1 MSDQS
6 NFSRRQFIGGA
17 VATSA
22 AVFTA
27 SSPFAAEQ
35 PGGASASQRKIKL
48 GVIGLGGRGSW
59 LAKLFQKHGGYEIH
73 GVADYFPEV
82 AQGAGKAFG
91 VDKSRQFSGLS
102 GYKKLYGSGIEA
114 VAIEDVPYFYAEQA
128 AAAVEAGLH
137 VYMAKPIAV
146 DVPSCLAIGAA
157 GKLATEKKLSFLV
170 DYQLPLEP
178 AVIEVAQRVR
188 KGALGK
194 LAHIVSIGF
203 AWQGWPDPPLGPTIE
218 SRLRGE
224 IWLSDTA
231 LSGDTIVSYDIHIID
246 GVVSVLGKRPIS
258 ACGMARTCR
267 AHPNGDRTDCVGV
280 VYQLDD
286 GTLWTH
292 ATQSITNSFDLT
304 TLSASLFGLEAT
316 AHIQYGGKVYV
327 RGGKQHYSG
336 TCGSIYDDGAIRNV
350 ARFHKD
356 ITDGIHENP
365 SVQRA
370 VDGTL
375 TALLGRE
382 AAARRCYLTMDD
394 LIKEN
399 KRLEVDLKGLK
410 A

>member
-1 MSDQS
+1 MSDKS
-6 NFSRRQFIGGA
+6 NFSRRLFIGGSL
-17 VATSA
+17 ATSA
-22 AVFTA
+22 AVLSA
-27 SSPFAAEQ
+27 
-35 PGGASASQRKIKL
+35 GASLATAQSSKASAPQRKIKL
-48 GVIGLGGRGSW
+48 GVIGLGGRGQW
-59 LAKLFQKHGGYEIH
+59 ITKLFQQHGGYEIH

-82 AQGAGKAFG
+82 AQGAGNAFG

-128 AAAVEAGLH
+128 AAAADAGLH

-157 GKLATEKKLSFLV
+157 GKLATQKKLVFIV
-170 DYQLPLEP
+170 DYQLPTEP

-188 KGALGK
+188 KGAIGK

-203 AWQGWPDPPLGPTIE
+203 GWQGWPDPPLGPTIE

-224 IWLSDTA
+224 IWLSDTG

-246 GVVSVLGKRPIS
+246 GVVSMLGKRPIS
-258 ACGMARTCR
+258 ACGMARKCR
-267 AHPNGDRTDCVGV
+267 PNPHGDRTDCVGV

-292 ATQSITNSFDLT
+292 ATQSISNNFDLT

-327 RGGKQHYSG
+327 RGGPQFYSG
-336 TCGSIYDDGAIRNV
+336 ACGSIYDDGAIRNI
-350 ARFHKD
+350 AEFHKS
-356 ITDGIHENP
+356 ISQGHHENP

-375 TALLGRE
+375 TAILGRE
-382 AAARRCYLTMDD
+382 AAARGQYMTMED

-399 KRLEVDLKGLK
+399 KRIEVDLKGLK